1 MLKKNFIWFHLLS
14 QEEKSFHAR
23 PSPTQPIKSFT
34 THYPHLHSAFPLL
47 NRALSMSFRL
57 LSQQRPGGENLLII
71 AHPGREGFPSFPT
84 RGNGQFSKIIFII
97 MCSVEIFLE
106 HSTGRFLKN
115 LQNEG
120 FTRSMCTYPLLFFGR
135 YFPI

>member
-57 LSQQRPGGENLLII
+57 LSQQRPGGENLLIV

-84 RGNGQFSKIIFII
+84 RKWTVFKNYFHHNVLSGDFS
-97 MCSVEIFLE
+97 
-106 HSTGRFLKN
+106 
-115 LQNEG
+115 
-120 FTRSMCTYPLLFFGR
+120 
-135 YFPI
+135 